1 MIENNQTEAQREKK
15 NETAG
20 KMIETC
26 RAYVIGV
33 LGKEER
39 ERIGQRKNKTKEY
52 LKT

>member
-1 MIENNQTEAQREKK
+1 MKITKQKHREKKK

-26 RAYVIGV
+26 RAHVIGV

-39 ERIGQRKNKTKEY
+39 EIIGQRKNKTEEY